1 MSKKTNIRTGLVSAH
16 LWGDFQEGEGV
27 RIGLFSLDLV
37 QKRHIRHQSRLG
49 EVKHSGRAQTIEVR
63 ANPPA
68 H

>member
-1 MSKKTNIRTGLVSAH
+1 MESF
-16 LWGDFQEGEGV
+16 LWPEVLGEGGV
-27 RIGLFSLDLV
+27 KTGLFSLDLV